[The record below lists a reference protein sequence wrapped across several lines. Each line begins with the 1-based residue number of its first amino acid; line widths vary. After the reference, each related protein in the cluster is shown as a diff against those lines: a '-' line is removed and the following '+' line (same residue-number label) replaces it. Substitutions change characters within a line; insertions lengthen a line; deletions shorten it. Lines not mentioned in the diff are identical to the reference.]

1 MDHPTWL
8 LLSIAL
14 LSSLAIL
21 FRISIARRCRQLK
34 FAPGPR
40 PWPIIGN
47 LNLIGSL
54 PHRSLHK
61 LSQRYGPLMHLKFG
75 SYPVVIA
82 SSAEMAKEFL
92 KKHDQIFASRPETAA
107 GKYVTYNYSDMLF
120 APYGPHW
127 RQARKIYLK
136 ELFSLKRLE
145 SFEFIRVEEMR
156 GLVSRLYGL
165 SGKPVLLRE
174 QLLYFTLCIMSRMV
188 LGKRHFGLSGDGQLG
203 SNSILTA
210 REFQEMIDE
219 VLLLNGVFHIGDW
232 IPWLEF
238 LDLQGYL
245 KRMKALKKK
254 LDRFLDHVFDEHK
267 RRKEELRKDFV
278 PENMVDLLL
287 QLAEDPDLDV
297 KLSYDALRGLTL
309 DLMAGGTDTAAITV
323 EWAISELVK
332 QPQLIRQATEELDKV
347 VGRERWVEEKD
358 IPHLPYLDAIIKETL
373 RKYPVAP
380 LLAPHLAMEDC
391 NVAGYDIRKGTRVF
405 VNAWSIGR
413 NPSPWEQSEE
423 FRPERFL
430 GRNIDVKGQNFELLP
445 FGSGRRM
452 CPGYNLG
459 LKMVQLSMAT
469 MLQGFNWKLPDN
481 AKVEDLN
488 MEEACGLTSPRKFP
502 LVSVMEPRLP
512 FHLYKT

>member
-1 MDHPTWL
+1 MDPPTWL

-14 LSSLAIL
+14 LSSLVFL
-21 FRISIARRCRQLK
+21 SRIFIARRCKQLK
-34 FAPGPR
+34 FAPGPK

-47 LNLIGSL
+47 LNLIGPL

-92 KKHDQIFASRPETAA
+92 KKHDQIFASRPKTAA
-107 GKYVTYNYSDMLF
+107 GRYVTYNYSDMLF

-127 RQARKIYLK
+127 RQARKIYMK
-136 ELFSLKRLE
+136 ELFSPKRLE

-188 LGKRHFGLSGDGQLG
+188 LGKRHFGLSGDGRLG
-203 SNSILTA
+203 SNSILTP

-232 IPWLEF
+232 ISWLEF

-287 QLAEDPDLDV
+287 QLADDPDLDV

-309 DLMAGGTDTAAITV
+309 VYESIF
-323 EWAISELVK
+323 
-332 QPQLIRQATEELDKV
+332 LI
-347 VGRERWVEEKD
+347 
-358 IPHLPYLDAIIKETL
+358 H
-373 RKYPVAP
+373 
-380 LLAPHLAMEDC
+380 
-391 NVAGYDIRKGTRVF
+391 
-405 VNAWSIGR
+405 
-413 NPSPWEQSEE
+413 
-423 FRPERFL
+423 
-430 GRNIDVKGQNFELLP
+430 
-445 FGSGRRM
+445 
-452 CPGYNLG
+452 
-459 LKMVQLSMAT
+459 
-469 MLQGFNWKLPDN
+469 
-481 AKVEDLN
+481 
-488 MEEACGLTSPRKFP
+488 
-502 LVSVMEPRLP
+502 SV
-512 FHLYKT
+512 

>member
-1 MDHPTWL
+1 MDSISWL
-8 LLSIAL
+8 VLSIAL
-14 LSSLAIL
+14 LSSLPFL
-21 FRISIARRCRQLK
+21 SIIFTALRCKQLK
-34 FAPGPR
+34 FAPGPK

-54 PHRSLHK
+54 PHRSLHE
-61 LSQRYGPLMHLKFG
+61 LSRRYGPLMHLKFG

-82 SSAEMAKEFL
+82 SSGEMAKEFL
-92 KKHDQIFASRPETAA
+92 KTHDQIFASRPKTAA

-136 ELFSLKRLE
+136 ELFSPKRLE
-145 SFEFIRVEEMR
+145 FFEFIRVEEMR
-156 GLVSRLYGL
+156 ALVSRLYGS

-174 QLLYFTLCIMSRMV
+174 QLLYFSLCIMSRMV
-188 LGKRHFGLSGDGQLG
+188 LGKKRFSVFGDGRLG
-203 SNSILTA
+203 SKPILTPH
-210 REFQEMIDE
+210 EFQEMIDE

-245 KRMKALKKK
+245 KRMKDLKKK
-254 LDRFLDHVFDEHK
+254 LDRFLNHVFDEHK
-267 RRKEELRKDFV
+267 RRKTELCNDFV
-278 PENMVDLLL
+278 AHDMVDLLL

-297 KLSYDALRGLTL
+297 KLTYDALRGLTL

-332 QPQLIRQATEELDKV
+332 QPHLIRQATEELDKV
-347 VGRERWVEEKD
+347 IGRERWAEEKD
-358 IPHLPYLDAIIKETL
+358 IPQLPFLDAIIKETL

-413 NPSPWEQSEE
+413 DPSVWEQPDK
-423 FRPERFL
+423 FRPERFV
-430 GRNIDVKGQNFELLP
+430 GRNIDVKGQNFEMLP
-445 FGSGRRM
+445 FGAGRRM

-459 LKMVQLSMAT
+459 LKMVQLSMANL
-469 MLQGFNWKLPDN
+469 LQGFNWKLPEN

-488 MEEACGLTSPRKFP
+488 MEEACGLTLPRKFP
-502 LVSVMEPRLP
+502 LVAVMEPRLP
-512 FHLYKT
+512 LHLYKI